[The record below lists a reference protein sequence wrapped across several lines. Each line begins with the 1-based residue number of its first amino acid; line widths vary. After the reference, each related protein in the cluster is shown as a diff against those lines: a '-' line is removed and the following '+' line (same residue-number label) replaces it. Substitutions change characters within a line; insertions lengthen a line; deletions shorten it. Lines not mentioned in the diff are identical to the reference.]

1 MAVVGLDR
9 GIPMR
14 GDLDFP
20 FFRFPGNRSIRFPLD
35 LFGGHSV
42 SEERIERV
50 CSHLI
55 RVARKC
61 FGLRLR
67 QWTVEVQVGARLES
81 EWSGRHVAP
90 LSESSTGERL
100 PQAGAGIRV
109 AAIRSRSPQL
119 NKTAETAHCLVLP
132 KALHI
137 SAVWFTASITMNWNI
152 TFRIPVLTVIAAALA
167 SLSGAEIGLDLVSCS
182 PGPIADRG
190 EIIL

>member
-1 MAVVGLDR
+1 MGVDR

-20 FFRFPGNRSIRFPLD
+20 LFHFPGNRSIQFSLD
-35 LFGGHSV
+35 LFGGHRI

-55 RVARKC
+55 RVARKG

-67 QWTVEVQVGARLES
+67 QRKVKVQVGAWLES
-81 EWSGRHVAP
+81 DRRGRHVAP

-109 AAIRSRSPQL
+109 AAIRSPSPQL
-119 NKTAETAHCLVLP
+119 NKTAETAHCPVLP
-132 KALHI
+132 EALHI

-182 PGPIADRG
+182 PGPISGRG
-190 EIIL
+190 EIFLL